1 MARVWI
7 SYGEL
12 VDIIGAD
19 MAKTLCITRGG
30 VYIYVPKIEST
41 DTELAKV
48 IGITAL
54 RSLIAVYGGEVIVVP
69 NHRKGT
75 PRKGDI
81 IKMLDAG
88 ASARE
93 IAIRLDVTQRYVE
106 HVSTVSRPKAKQASL
121 FE

>member
-12 VDIIGAD
+12 VGIIGAD

-30 VYIYVPKIEST
+30 VYIYVPMIEST

-93 IAIRLDVTQRYVE
+93 IALRLDVTQRYVE

>member
-41 DTELAKV
+41 DTELAKIV
-48 IGITAL
+48 GIPAL
-54 RSLIAVYGGEVIVVP
+54 RALIAVCGGEVIVVP
-69 NHRKGT
+69 NHRKST

>member
-75 PRKGDI
+75 PRKCDI

-93 IAIRLDVTQRYVE
+93 IALRLDVTQRYVE

>member
-12 VDIIGAD
+12 VDLIGAD
-19 MAKTLCITRGG
+19 MAKILCISRGG

-41 DTELAKV
+41 DTELAKIV
-48 IGITAL
+48 GIPAL
-54 RSLIAVYGGEVIVVP
+54 RVLTAVYGGEVIVVP

-93 IAIRLDVTQRYVE
+93 IAIRLDVTQLYVE
-106 HVSTVSRPKAKQASL
+106 HVSTVSRPKARQASL

>member
-75 PRKGDI
+75 QRKGDI

-93 IAIRLDVTQRYVE
+93 IALRLDVTQRYVE

>member
-1 MARVWI
+1 MSSVWV

-19 MAKTLCITRGG
+19 MAKKLCITRGG
-30 VYIYVPKIEST
+30 VYMYVPKSVST
-41 DTELAKV
+41 DTELTKI
-48 IGITAL
+48 IGVPAL
-54 RSLIAVYGGEVIVVP
+54 RALGTVYGGEVIVVP

-75 PRKGDI
+75 PHKGDI

-93 IAIRLDVTQRYVE
+93 IAIRLGVTQRYVE
-106 HVSTVSRPKAKQASL
+106 HVSTVSRPKVKQASL

>member
-93 IAIRLDVTQRYVE
+93 IALRLDVTQRYVE

>member
-41 DTELAKV
+41 DTELAKIV
-48 IGITAL
+48 GIPAL
-54 RSLIAVYGGEVIVVP
+54 RALIAVYGGEVIVVP

-93 IAIRLDVTQRYVE
+93 IALRLDVTQRYVE